1 MRNREKFR
9 NKKNSYQC
17 FPSGRDSDKYA
28 SRARPFRW
36 RSGKISVTLL
46 KVYLGRE
53 WPLSGDHCVGQID
66 SMESTD
72 LAAHLITIIAAAP
85 SVSQSVST
93 SLLCDSWN
101 PLPASFVQFSGI
113 TPSSSFSSS
122 FLTRRF
128 PITWARSIHL
138 THPTTSRSRIGFLCI
153 MYFYGFNV
161 LLDFT
166 RTINVFQ
173 LGSWFSWIILTDTII
188 KVNWCQNLTLL
199 WTQRQ
204 IVERA
209 GRELSRSAKSS
220 PTSECSYESSARE
233 GMGYELSER
242 PTKRAAT
249 EEGGCGKHAPKP
261 FPG

>member
-1 MRNREKFR
+1 MLRLWYGQNFEALTALSCGRFIDVVSSLPTSKWEIGKNLEIKKIVINVFPRAEIRINMLLERGLFAEGAEKFQWLCSKSIWAESDPFQATTASAKSIQWNR
-9 NKKNSYQC
+9 PTWRLTSS
-17 FPSGRDSDKYA
+17 PSSPPR
-28 SRARPFRW
+28 R
-36 RSGKISVTLL
+36 
-46 KVYLGRE
+46 
-53 WPLSGDHCVGQID
+53 
-66 SMESTD
+66 
-72 LAAHLITIIAAAP
+72 
-85 SVSQSVST
+85 QSVST

-209 GRELSRSAKSS
+209 GKGAF
-220 PTSECSYESSARE
+220 
-233 GMGYELSER
+233 
-242 PTKRAAT
+242 
-249 EEGGCGKHAPKP
+249 PK
-261 FPG
+261 GEI